1 MCNGV
6 DPTRPDPLTMSG
18 AMDTT
23 ATSLRS
29 PRTFASAAECA
40 RDVVGV
46 AQLSGPLA
54 AVYLHGQ
61 LDATLRE
68 RVMVAVSSRVH
79 ETEHRAKPAVGAFN
93 DQIEVWSAAGAEK
106 VSVRDM
112 EPCRGAQRTYIPL
125 SAAGTGSSWSLS
137 LTAGSSRSDTESSA
151 LATT

>member
-68 RVMVAVSSRVH
+68 RVMVAVSTRVH
-79 ETEHRAKPAVGAFN
+79 ETEHRARPAVGAFN
-93 DQIEVWSAAGAEK
+93 DQIEVGRLPVPRRSRYGTWSPAAGLRGRTFRCRPR
-106 VSVRDM
+106 V
-112 EPCRGAQRTYIPL
+112 RGA
-125 SAAGTGSSWSLS
+125 AG
-137 LTAGSSRSDTESSA
+137 RSP
-151 LATT
+151 